1 MKSIIREDISR
12 LLRLVTIRLKR
23 MGSNDRAGIYIT
35 VIFHLTVIIV
45 LAISQISTL
54 ATAEKSFVFDFSRQE
69 AMEKEV
75 QEKAFRED
83 ISRKLDEM
91 IRNASVKP
99 ENGAEIRNIAV
110 DAGSML
116 KDDRGTDAEK
126 LYEDADRVSEEL
138 KGGRKQ
144 AIEEDMRDEA
154 VELPD
159 SRRKKEDSRE
169 YKGPSVVSYKLAGRK
184 ASHLSIP
191 AYRCMGGGE
200 VTVAITVDNA
210 GIVTNAK
217 IVENV
222 SSDDRCL
229 RDFAVRA
236 ARLSRFSRDPKAS
249 PRQAGEIVYRFIAQ

>member
-1 MKSIIREDISR
+1 MKHIREDISR
-12 LLRLVTIRLKR
+12 LLRRISIRLKR
-23 MGSNDRAGIYIT
+23 MSSNDRAGIYIT

-54 ATAEKSFVFDFSRQE
+54 AIAEKSFVFDFSREE
-69 AMEKEV
+69 AQEKEA

-83 ISRKLDEM
+83 ISRQLDEM
-91 IRNASVKP
+91 IRNAAAKP

-110 DAGSML
+110 DAGSTL

-126 LYEDADRVSEEL
+126 LYKDADRLSEEL

-144 AIEEDMRDEA
+144 AIEEDMRNEA

-159 SRRKKEDSRE
+159 RRKNNEDSRE
-169 YKGPSVVSYKLAGRK
+169 YKGPSVVSYSLAGRK

-210 GIVTNAK
+210 GSVTNAK

-229 RDFAVRA
+229 RDFAIRA